1 MRPFVKNPRKI
12 CARLCIAA
20 LLSLMLFV
28 PTASAATYDM
38 DDDANI
44 TAFDLVL
51 KKREAMA
58 NPDSSAFIEYMMI
71 DSHLMGYTTIGRNDD
86 PPPADWLLEPKD
98 TVHTGQATYY
108 DGGITSGNASLA
120 PVPDGIYVTAING
133 TDYNGSM
140 LAGGYLR
147 VVAENGN
154 TVDVYVTDR
163 SGQGEGHLDLN
174 INAFEQVAALSTGR
188 INISWTIIPYPTDE
202 GMHYMFSPDSSSSWF
217 SLQIRYHVY
226 PIYSLELLQ
235 SDGTYKALKRR
246 TDNYFT
252 CSGAGKGPF
261 TFRITDIYGQVVI
274 EENVPLGPGETYIG
288 EGNFPA

>member
-1 MRPFVKNPRKI
+1 MRSFPKNPRKI
-12 CARLCIAA
+12 FGRLCIAG
-20 LLSLMLFV
+20 LLSMMLFV

-38 DDDANI
+38 DNDENL
-44 TAFDLVL
+44 TAFDVVL
-51 KKREAMA
+51 KKREAME
-58 NPDSSAFIEYMMI
+58 NPDSSAFVEVLMI
-71 DSHLMGYTTIGRNDD
+71 DSHLMGFSSLGLNDD
-86 PPPADWLLEPKD
+86 PPAEWLLEPMG

-120 PVPDGIYVTAING
+120 PVPDGIYVTALNS
-133 TDYNGSM
+133 TDYNGAM
-140 LAGGYLR
+140 LAGAYLE

-163 SGQGEGHLDLN
+163 SGQGVGHLDLN
-174 INAFEQVAALSTGR
+174 TNAFEQVAALSTGR

-202 GMHYMFSPDSSSSWF
+202 GMHYMFSSDSSSSWF

-226 PIYSLELLQ
+226 PIYSLEILQ
-235 SDGTYKALKRR
+235 SDGTYKTLTRR

-274 EENVPLGPGETYIG
+274 EENVPLGAGDTYIG
-288 EGNFPA
+288 EGNFPE